1 MKKNS
6 KDKDELKF
14 EALFRRGS
22 ELLHRGKAQEAVPI
36 LQKAHALKQGHFDTM
51 LNLSGAYILT
61 KKFKQ
66 AVTLLEQL
74 REQEPNNVMVWT
86 NLGAAY
92 LGNPILS
99 RDEEQLQAIAAFKQA
114 LQIDP
119 IAPNVA
125 YNIGLIYRD
134 RREYDL
140 AISWFE
146 RALQANPKDQDAR
159 NLMEKL
165 RELNGRSR
173 QGKSL

>member
-1 MKKNS
+1 MKKDS
-6 KDKDELKF
+6 KDQKGDTKF
-14 EALFRRGS
+14 EALFRQGS
-22 ELLHRGKAQEAVPI
+22 ELLHRGKVNDAV
-36 LQKAHALKQGHFDTM
+36 LVLKQAHSLDPNHFDAA

-66 AVTLLEQL
+66 AVSLLEQL
-74 REQEPNNVMVWT
+74 RHRVPNNAMVWT

-92 LGNPILS
+92 LGNPILA

-114 LQIDP
+114 LVIDP
-119 IAPNVA
+119 VAPNVA

-146 RALQANPKDQDAR
+146 RALQANPHDRDALR
-159 NLMEKL
+159 LIEKL
-165 RELNGRSR
+165 REMNGRS
-173 QGKSL
+173 